1 MSRFR
6 ESNNSAMTFTA
17 PDFTIADSRYFKLDE
32 LRCKGRNCCG
42 QSLKVNV
49 RLLELLDAIRE
60 RFDAP
65 LFVNSGYR
73 CPRRNQQVGGSR
85 DSQHMRGNAADIRPG
100 VNSLRR
106 FPELVGICGELNPP
120 GMGVYSN
127 GARSFVHVD
136 CRPLAA
142 GATLARWGEWND
154 EPVAYELAL
163 SQALVQAV

>member
-1 MSRFR
+1 
-6 ESNNSAMTFTA
+6 MTYTA
-17 PDFTIADSRYFKLDE
+17 PDFTIADSRFFKLDE

-42 QSLKVNV
+42 QSLKVNA

-60 RFDAP
+60 RFNAP

-73 CPRRNQQVGGSR
+73 CASHNQTVGGSR
-85 DSQHMRGNAADIRPG
+85 DSQHIYGRAADIRPG

-106 FPELVGICGELNPP
+106 FPELVAICGDLEPTGL
-120 GMGVYSN
+120 GVYAN
-127 GARSFVHVD
+127 GARSWVHVD
-136 CRPLAA
+136 VRPLAA

-163 SQALVQAV
+163 SQALAQAV